1 MPTTRRNRTLSL
13 AGLGAAAA
21 AGSAQGA
28 IVSSGALNLT
38 LSANNPF
45 DFNND
50 SSTDLTLS
58 AAAGKEGLFVSADGD
73 LVVDGTIGTSSFD
86 AIDLLAPGTTIDAS
100 LSYASDAYFALDGSI
115 ATGGEWVPVPTTGY
129 FGFSFL
135 TADGTH
141 YGYGEL
147 TVSELSSPT
156 PTATLHAW
164 AYESVA
170 GQSITIPSGD
180 VPLPGTA
187 ALFAAAG
194 TFVLLKR
201 LVGKRRN

>member
-1 MPTTRRNRTLSL
+1 M
-13 AGLGAAAA
+13 
-21 AGSAQGA
+21 
-28 IVSSGALNLT
+28 
-38 LSANNPF
+38 
-45 DFNND
+45 
-50 SSTDLTLS
+50 
-58 AAAGKEGLFVSADGD
+58 FVSADGD
-73 LVVDGTIGTSSFD
+73 LAVDGTIGTSFD

-100 LSYASDAYFALDGSI
+100 LTYASDAYFALDGSI

-129 FGFSFL
+129 FGFSFQSV
-135 TADGTH
+135 AGTH

-164 AYESVA
+164 AYEDVA